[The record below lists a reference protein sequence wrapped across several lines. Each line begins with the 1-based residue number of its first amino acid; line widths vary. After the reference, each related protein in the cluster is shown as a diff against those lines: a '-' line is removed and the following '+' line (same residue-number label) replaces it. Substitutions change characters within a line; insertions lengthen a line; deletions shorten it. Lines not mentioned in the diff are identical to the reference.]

1 MAELWILTEENSN
14 ISLKQNWKIFAQTE
28 IERIFGKIWIL
39 TQFFNWNFIA
49 FIWKK
54 NSQKKFKENAND
66 ELWRAAHR
74 RVEWPLLPNPSN
86 WWRCSCTSWH
96 RRAQSGG
103 WSASS
108 PTGSRCAS
116 PSPCT
121 FCCQTTHK
129 FKLKFLEIFFF
140 FKFDSLVEDHVVA
153 TVTILDPVID
163 AGRMRFD
170 FADQLDFR
178 AEWGAHQLR
187 FGKHRR
193 LNCTSM
199 LGFNRMF
206 NTPFDSPW
214 RALYKVFWM
223 RFHLNKSFT
232 AKWRSNFVNLRPCK
246 HSDHVG
252 LKT

>member
-1 MAELWILTEENSN
+1 MMNFDEQLTVELNGRFCRTHRIGGDAAVPVD
-14 ISLKQNWKIFAQTE
+14 IVALKVVDGQRRLRLVAGARLRHRVLFAAK
-28 IERIFGKIWIL
+28 R
-39 TQFFNWNFIA
+39 
-49 FIWKK
+49 
-54 NSQKKFKENAND
+54 
-66 ELWRAAHR
+66 
-74 RVEWPLLPNPSN
+74 
-86 WWRCSCTSWH
+86 
-96 RRAQSGG
+96 
-103 WSASS
+103 
-108 PTGSRCAS
+108 
-116 PSPCT
+116 
-121 FCCQTTHK
+121 HK

-206 NTPFDSPW
+206 NTQFDSP
-214 RALYKVFWM
+214 
-223 RFHLNKSFT
+223 
-232 AKWRSNFVNLRPCK
+232 
-246 HSDHVG
+246 
-252 LKT
+252 